1 MHAPP
6 PGLVPAFAA
15 AGIAATAAQVLLLRE
30 LLVSAAGDEA
40 ALGTGLAA
48 WLAGIALGAAVR
60 RHGFAGSFFSPG
72 ALLSLLAGAGGAG
85 IVALRLLRVAA
96 APPAGELPGL
106 GLVLLLASTSLF
118 PSGALVGASFAALG
132 AHAATLRP
140 PGDAL
145 AQLYVAES
153 IGSLAAGAGASL
165 LVGTLLPPLAAAL
178 LAGLAA
184 ALLLLASALPAKR
197 PALAAA
203 VLLSLG
209 TAASRPLDQATERLR
224 FAALSPAAPLV
235 AIRDTPH
242 AHLALGGEPRELWEN
257 GAFSATFPDPYASEA
272 LAHLSASLAPAPHR
286 ILALGAVERGVL
298 RFLLQHSPERVDLVV
313 ADPPAFSF
321 VRDRLPRE
329 DLRALRDPRVHLVAD
344 DPRRFLSR
352 TRGEWDLILL
362 FVPDP
367 VTLGR
372 ARLLTGESFRAAAAH
387 LAHRGAFVV
396 SLRTAAATLPGSTAA
411 LGGSV
416 FGALRSAFP
425 VVRATPGPD
434 TLLVAGFDGSAV
446 TLDPSVVAARFRGRH
461 IASDSFV
468 PELLPLLL
476 APDNVA
482 RVEAALSE
490 ASRHVPPSRDDR
502 PVSLLFALAR
512 RQQETPSVAGRPFA
526 ALGRLPAPLLA
537 ALVLLPSAAFAGRAL
552 ATPPAAGPRRPSRR
566 RRDRSRRHD
575 PLVSPPSLVP
585 DPGGRALRGARRPD
599 GRVHARPRRRG
610 GRVASARRFPGGL
623 GPHAAPRHAPGLG
636 GCLRRH
642 RPAPPRA
649 GPPLGVPARRRL
661 RGARRPPPPHG
672 RRHRHAL
679 SRRRPLAPLLGRERR
694 EDRRALCDRRPPRRR
709 LRCPPGRGRP
719 RPGARDEGDRPPRGD
734 ARPPR
739 RGRRRPLSLRAQLQ
753 TPGIAREQSGH
764 APFASRFSSV
774 AIPTRRMSR
783 TPHPGQYVDSPA
795 CPGTFP
801 T

>member
-1 MHAPP
+1 
-6 PGLVPAFAA
+6 
-15 AGIAATAAQVLLLRE
+15 
-30 LLVSAAGDEA
+30 
-40 ALGTGLAA
+40 
-48 WLAGIALGAAVR
+48 
-60 RHGFAGSFFSPG
+60 
-72 ALLSLLAGAGGAG
+72 
-85 IVALRLLRVAA
+85 
-96 APPAGELPGL
+96 
-106 GLVLLLASTSLF
+106 
-118 PSGALVGASFAALG
+118 
-132 AHAATLRP
+132 
-140 PGDAL
+140 
-145 AQLYVAES
+145 
-153 IGSLAAGAGASL
+153 
-165 LVGTLLPPLAAAL
+165 
-178 LAGLAA
+178 
-184 ALLLLASALPAKR
+184 
-197 PALAAA
+197 
-203 VLLSLG
+203 
-209 TAASRPLDQATERLR
+209 
-224 FAALSPAAPLV
+224 
-235 AIRDTPH
+235 
-242 AHLALGGEPRELWEN
+242 
-257 GAFSATFPDPYASEA
+257 
-272 LAHLSASLAPAPHR
+272 
-286 ILALGAVERGVL
+286 VL

-552 ATPPAAGPRRPSRR
+552 ATPPPLGRAALHAAAATGAGGMTLSFLLLLSFQTREGALYGALGALTAAFMLGLAAGAAGSHRLGASRAASARTPLLATLLASAAAFAGTALLLPALARLSAFPPAVAFGAHAGLLLLTGAATGTLFPVVVRSLLSSGESAGKTAALFATADHLGAAFAALLAGVVLVPALGMKATGLLAATLVLLAAAGAARSRSGLSSRRPESRGSSPGTPPSPAGSRASPSRR
-566 RRDRSRRHD
+566 
-575 PLVSPPSLVP
+575 
-585 DPGGRALRGARRPD
+585 
-599 GRVHARPRRRG
+599 
-610 GRVASARRFPGGL
+610 
-623 GPHAAPRHAPGLG
+623 
-636 GCLRRH
+636 
-642 RPAPPRA
+642 A
-649 GPPLGVPARRRL
+649 G
-661 RGARRPPPPHG
+661 
-672 RRHRHAL
+672 
-679 SRRRPLAPLLGRERR
+679 
-694 EDRRALCDRRPPRRR
+694 
-709 LRCPPGRGRP
+709 
-719 RPGARDEGDRPPRGD
+719 
-734 ARPPR
+734 
-739 RGRRRPLSLRAQLQ
+739 
-753 TPGIAREQSGH
+753 
-764 APFASRFSSV
+764 
-774 AIPTRRMSR
+774 
-783 TPHPGQYVDSPA
+783 
-795 CPGTFP
+795 
-801 T
+801 